1 MLTPEQLK
9 DAGIFPDADA
19 QDCMWVE
26 SGLEWLKAY
35 TTLPLG
41 TIDGDTLSALPAGAK
56 LFLQQYRDTVQGGNV
71 TSESIE
77 GLSQSFSSDGICNS
91 LIALA
96 QGLLPKWF
104 TAVRFVPKQQ
114 QWTYRQPE
122 RWDTYYD

>member
-1 MLTPEQLK
+1 MLTQEQLK

-35 TTLPLG
+35 TTLPIG

-96 QGLLPKWF
+96 QGAVAKMVYSSPIRSKAAAMDIQ
-104 TAVRFVPKQQ
+104 TARKVG
-114 QWTYRQPE
+114 YIL
-122 RWDTYYD
+122 

>member
-35 TTLPLG
+35 TTLPIG

-77 GLSQSFSSDGICNS
+77 GLSQSFSSDGIGAGAVAKMVYS
-91 LIALA
+91 SPIRSKAA
-96 QGLLPKWF
+96 AMDIQ
-104 TAVRFVPKQQ
+104 TARKVG
-114 QWTYRQPE
+114 YIL
-122 RWDTYYD
+122 